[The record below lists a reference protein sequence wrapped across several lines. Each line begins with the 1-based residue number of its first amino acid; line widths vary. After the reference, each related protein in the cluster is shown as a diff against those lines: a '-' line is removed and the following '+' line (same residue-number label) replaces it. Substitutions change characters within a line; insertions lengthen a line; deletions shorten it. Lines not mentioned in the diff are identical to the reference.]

1 MYDRIVF
8 RMKTERLLEK
18 FSLEDRENILKE
30 IEEVKNM
37 LREEILDIQI
47 VAIII
52 HFYFKNK
59 DKI

>member
-1 MYDRIVF
+1 
-8 RMKTERLLEK
+8 MKTERLLEK

>member
-8 RMKTERLLEK
+8 RMKTEKMLDKLL
-18 FSLEDRENILKE
+18 LEDRDNILKE
-30 IEEVKNM
+30 IEEIKKM
-37 LREEILDIQI
+37 LREDVLDIQI

-59 DKI
+59 DKN